1 MDDVQ
6 AEDLAARLHA
16 VERRLAMLEHPEG
29 GRPPSAPAAPD
40 GASAAPGSEERGETF
55 WVLDGLRA
63 RLAGEDGA
71 VVLAGVVP
79 LPTGEQYAWQYGRTA
94 EDLLTAS
101 WQELSKA
108 IAALGH
114 PVRLRL
120 LQLILTGTRSAAGLQ
135 SVDGLGTSGQL
146 YHHLRQLI
154 AAGWLVQSARGHY
167 AVPGGR
173 VIPLL
178 VLLTAAE
185 N

>member
-1 MDDVQ
+1 MDEVQ
-6 AEDLAARLHA
+6 ADDLARRLEA
-16 VERRLAMLEHPEG
+16 VERRLAVLERREG
-29 GRPPSAPAAPD
+29 GGPAAAPAAPD
-40 GASAAPGSEERGETF
+40 DGAPGRAF

-63 RLAGEDGA
+63 RLAAGDGA

-79 LPTGEQYAWQYGRTA
+79 LPTDEEYAWQYGRTT
-94 EDLLTAS
+94 EDLLAAS
-101 WQELSKA
+101 WKELSTA

-120 LQLILTGTRSAAGLQ
+120 LQLILTGTQSAADLQ

-154 AAGWLVQSARGHY
+154 AAGWLVQAARGQY
-167 AVPGGR
+167 AVPGDR

-178 VLLTAAE
+178 VLLTSADH
-185 N
+185 

>member
-1 MDDVQ
+1 MDDAQ
-6 AEDLAARLHA
+6 AEELARRLDA
-16 VERRLAMLEHPEG
+16 VERRLAVLEGREG
-29 GRPPSAPAAPD
+29 GPAATAEPD
-40 GASAAPGSEERGETF
+40 GGAPDRRF

-63 RLAGEDGA
+63 RLAAGDGA

-79 LPTGEQYAWQYGRTA
+79 LPTGEEYAWQYGQTA
-94 EDLLTAS
+94 GDLLAAG
-101 WQELSKA
+101 WQELSKV
-108 IAALGH
+108 IAALAH

-120 LQLILTGTRSAAGLQ
+120 LQLILTGTRSAADLQ

-154 AAGWLVQSARGHY
+154 ATGWLVQAARGHY
-167 AVPGGR
+167 AVPGDR

-185 N
+185 H

>member
-1 MDDVQ
+1 MDDAQ
-6 AEDLAARLHA
+6 AEDLAGRLDA
-16 VERRLAMLEHPEG
+16 VERRLAVLEGREG
-29 GRPPSAPAAPD
+29 GPAAAPAAPD
-40 GASAAPGSEERGETF
+40 DDGEPGHTF

-63 RLAGEDGA
+63 RLAAGDGA

-79 LPTGEQYAWQYGRTA
+79 LPTGEEYAWQYGRTT
-94 EDLLTAS
+94 EDVLAAS
-101 WQELSKA
+101 WQELSGA

-120 LQLILTGTRSAAGLQ
+120 LQLILTGTRSAADLQ

-154 AAGWLVQSARGHY
+154 AAGWLVQAARGHY

-173 VIPLL
+173 VISLL

-185 N
+185 Q

>member
-1 MDDVQ
+1 MDDMQ
-6 AEDLAARLHA
+6 AADLAARLDA
-16 VERRLAMLEHPEG
+16 VERRLAMLEQPEG
-29 GRPPSAPAAPD
+29 SRPPSAPAAPES
-40 GASAAPGSEERGETF
+40 GVSEETF
-55 WVLDGLRA
+55 WVLDGLRE
-63 RLAGEDGA
+63 RLAAGDGA

-79 LPTGEQYAWQYGRTA
+79 LPTGEKYAWQYGQAT
-94 EDLLTAS
+94 EDLLAAS

-120 LQLILTGTRSAAGLQ
+120 LQLILTGTRTAADLQ

-167 AVPGGR
+167 AVPGRR

-178 VLLTAAE
+178 VMLTATE

>member
-1 MDDVQ
+1 MTDAQ
-6 AEDLAARLHA
+6 TEDLARRLDA
-16 VERRLAMLEHPEG
+16 VERRLAVLEHPEG
-29 GRPPSAPAAPD
+29 NAPSS
-40 GASAAPGSEERGETF
+40 ASAAPDDGEPGRTF

-63 RLAGEDGA
+63 RLAAGSGA

-79 LPTGEQYAWQYGRTA
+79 LPAGEEYAWQYGRTTA
-94 EDLLTAS
+94 DLLEVS

-120 LQLILTGTRSAAGLQ
+120 LQLILTGTRSAAELQ
-135 SVDGLGTSGQL
+135 SVEGLGTSGQL

-154 AAGWLVQSARGHY
+154 AAGWLVQAARGHY
-167 AVPGGR
+167 AVPGDR

-185 N
+185 H

>member
-1 MDDVQ
+1 MDDAQ
-6 AEDLAARLHA
+6 AEDLARRLDA
-16 VERRLAMLEHPEG
+16 VERRLAVLERREG
-29 GRPPSAPAAPD
+29 GGPAAAPAAPD
-40 GASAAPGSEERGETF
+40 DDGEHGRTF

-63 RLAGEDGA
+63 RLAAGNGA

-79 LPTGEQYAWQYGRTA
+79 LPTGEEYAWQYGRTT
-94 EDLLTAS
+94 EDLLAAS
-101 WQELSKA
+101 WLELSKA

-120 LQLILTGTRSAAGLQ
+120 LQLILTGTRSAADLQ
-135 SVDGLGTSGQL
+135 SVEGLGTSGQL

-154 AAGWLVQSARGHY
+154 GAGWLVQTARGHY
-167 AVPGGR
+167 TVPGDR

-185 N
+185 H

>member
-1 MDDVQ
+1 MDDAQ
-6 AEDLAARLHA
+6 AEDLARRLDA
-16 VERRLAMLEHPEG
+16 VERRLAVLERPEG
-29 GRPPSAPAAPD
+29 APAAAVPD
-40 GASAAPGSEERGETF
+40 GAEPSRTF

-63 RLAGEDGA
+63 RLAAGDGA
-71 VVLAGVVP
+71 VVLAGLVP
-79 LPTGEQYAWQYGRTA
+79 LPTGEEFVWQYGRTT
-94 EDLLTAS
+94 EDLLGAS
-101 WQELSKA
+101 WLELSKA

-120 LQLILTGTRSAAGLQ
+120 LQLILAGTRSAADLQ
-135 SVDGLGTSGQL
+135 SVEGLGTSGQL

-154 AAGWLVQSARGHY
+154 AAGWLAQTARGHY

-185 N
+185 R